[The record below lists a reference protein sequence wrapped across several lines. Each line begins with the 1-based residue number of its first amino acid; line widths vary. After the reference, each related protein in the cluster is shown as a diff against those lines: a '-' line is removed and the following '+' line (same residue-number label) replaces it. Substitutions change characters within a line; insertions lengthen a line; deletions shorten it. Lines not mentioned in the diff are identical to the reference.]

1 MDMKILEI
9 RALRGANY
17 YSRYPVIYMQVDLGE
32 LEKKPTD
39 TIPGFADRVKK
50 ILPSLIE
57 HRCSPGHRGG
67 FFERLDRGT
76 WAGHV
81 VEHVALELQCLAQM
95 EVGFG
100 KTYNTD
106 EYGIY
111 NVIYRY
117 RDEEAGIEAGKYA
130 VEIVNGLFK
139 NQETEIP
146 PIIDR
151 LKEIRENNLLGPST
165 QSIVD
170 EAKKRGIPEIRLNN
184 ESYVQLGFGIRQR
197 RIQATI
203 IDSTSAIGV
212 EIADD
217 KKRTKELLARMGIPV
232 PEGYALDTLPE
243 AMEVAQRI
251 GYPVTIKPIS
261 GNHGRGITTN
271 IATPAD
277 LETAFIYAKKFGEL
291 LLVEKFLPGADY
303 RILVI
308 DGKFAAAARRDPA
321 FIIGDGT
328 STIRQLID
336 KVNLDPKRGFGHE
349 KALTR
354 IKIDYMMECLLSQ
367 KHLTLQSIIPK
378 DEKLYIKTTAN
389 LSAGGIAIDVTDEV
403 HPMTKTMSERI
414 SQIIGLNVIGID
426 LITTDHRIPLSDNNG
441 GIIEVNAAPGLRMHA
456 NPSEGKPRNAAGAI
470 VDMLFPPG
478 SKYDIPIVAVTGT
491 NGKTTTVRLISHILG
506 LNGNIVG
513 MTSTDGIVIGNN
525 SIIEGDYSGPEGAK
539 IVLMDASVDHAVLEV
554 ARGGII
560 RRGLG
565 FEECDVAVITNITRD
580 HFGEGGINTL
590 EDLAR
595 LKGALLGTVK
605 PTGYAVL
612 NADDELVLSLKEQ
625 TQGQVILFSLNHDN
639 PELLKHHADGNTI
652 VTLVDGSLIIQKGS
666 LVSTV
671 AKLIEIPLSFGG
683 YALFNVSNTLAAVAA
698 AYALGL
704 NEKQIR
710 AGVIS
715 FSPSI
720 GQSPGRMNIIDMG
733 NFKVMVDYNHN
744 IGAVKAVGQMLPFI
758 APGKKIRMAVGTGNR
773 RTQDIID
780 FGESLAEFYDYIVIT
795 DTDPRKRAPGETCE
809 LVQEGLIKGGFAKEN
824 IAVIP
829 DGREATQ
836 KALKMASDG
845 DIVVLQADD
854 IQQVIQDV
862 MDYKAILTNR
872 ILSKKLPRRSR
883 PGKRDSHSLFL

>member
-1 MDMKILEI
+1 MDMKIVEI

-32 LEKKPTD
+32 LEEKPSD
-39 TIPGFADRVKK
+39 TIPGFKERIEN
-50 ILPSLIE
+50 ILPTLID
-57 HRCSPGHRGG
+57 HRCSLGHRGG

-76 WAGHV
+76 WAGHIA
-81 VEHVALELQCLAQM
+81 EHVVLELQCLAKM

-100 KTYNTD
+100 KTYSTD

-130 VEIVNGLFK
+130 VEIVNRLFK
-139 NQETEIP
+139 KQETKIQ
-146 PIIDR
+146 PIIDK

-165 QSIVD
+165 QSIVS
-170 EAKKRGIPEIRLNN
+170 EAKKRGIPEIRLNK

-217 KKRTKELLARMGIPV
+217 KRWTKELLARMGIPV
-232 PEGYALDTLPE
+232 PEGYTVGTLPE
-243 AMEVAQRI
+243 LLEVAEKI
-251 GYPVTIKPIS
+251 GYPITIKPIS

-271 IATPAD
+271 ISKFKN
-277 LETAFIYAKKFGEL
+277 LESAFLDAKRISQM

-308 DGKFAAAARRDPA
+308 NGKYTAACRRDPA
-321 FIIGDGT
+321 YIIGDGL
-328 STIRQLID
+328 STIMQLID
-336 KVNLDPKRGFGHE
+336 KINLDPKRGYGHE
-349 KALTR
+349 KILTS
-354 IKIDYMMECLLSQ
+354 IKVDLMTKRLL
-367 KHLTLQSIIPK
+367 KLKNLTIKSIIPK
-378 DEKLYIKTTAN
+378 DEKLYLKTTAN
-389 LSAGGIAIDVTDEV
+389 LSSGGIAIDVTDEI
-403 HPMTKTMSERI
+403 HPMTKVMAERI

-426 LITTDHRIPLSDNNG
+426 MITTDHKIPLSNSNG
-441 GIIEVNAAPGLRMHA
+441 GIIEVNAAPGFRMHLS
-456 NPSEGKPRNAAGAI
+456 PSEGKSRNVSEAV

-506 LNGNIVG
+506 LSGNNVG
-513 MTSTDGIVIGNN
+513 MTSTDGIIIGNN
-525 SIIEGDYSGPEGAK
+525 SIINGDYSGPEGAQ
-539 IVLMDASVDHAVLEV
+539 IVLMDATVDHAVLEV
-554 ARGGII
+554 ARGGIL

-565 FEECDVAVITNITRD
+565 FEKSDVAVITNITQD
-580 HFGEGGINTL
+580 HLGEGGINTL
-590 EDLAR
+590 EDLTR
-595 LKGALLGTVK
+595 LKGTLLETVK
-605 PTGYAVL
+605 ETGYAVL
-612 NADDELVLSLKEQ
+612 NADDELVLTLKNQ
-625 TQGQVILFSLNHDN
+625 TKAQIILFSLNHDN
-639 PELLKHHADGNTI
+639 PQLIKHLADGNI
-652 VTLVDGSLIIQKGS
+652 VVTLIDGSLIIQKGT
-666 LVSTV
+666 LVSII
-671 AKLIEIPLSFGG
+671 AKIIEIPLTFGG

-698 AYALGL
+698 SYALGL

-733 NFKVMVDYNHN
+733 TFKVMIDYSHN
-744 IGAVKAVGQMLPFI
+744 TGAIKATGEMLPFI

-773 RTQDIID
+773 RSQDIIA

-795 DTDPRKRAPGETCE
+795 DTDPRDRTPGETCE
-809 LVQEGLIKGGFAKEN
+809 LVKKGLTKAGFPKEN
-824 IAVIP
+824 IFIVL
-829 DGREATQ
+829 DGREATI
-836 KALKMASDG
+836 KALQMASDN

-854 IQQVIQDV
+854 IQQVINDV
-862 MDYKAILTNR
+862 VNYKKKLTSKILSDYKKT
-872 ILSKKLPRRSR
+872 KKQ
-883 PGKRDSHSLFL
+883 KDKHHEQ

>member
-1 MDMKILEI
+1 MDMKILET

-17 YSRYPVIYMQVDLGE
+17 FSRYPVIYMQVDLGE
-32 LEKKPTD
+32 LEKKPSD
-39 TIPGFADRVKK
+39 TIPGFKARIEK

-57 HRCSPGHRGG
+57 HRCSLDHRGG
-67 FFERLDRGT
+67 FFERIDRGT
-76 WAGHV
+76 WAGHI

-100 KTYNTD
+100 KTYSTD

-111 NVIYRY
+111 NIVYRY

-197 RIQATI
+197 RLQATI

-232 PEGYALDTLPE
+232 PEGYAIDTLPE
-243 AMEVAQRI
+243 ATDVAERI

-271 IATPAD
+271 ISTPAD
-277 LETAFIYAKKFGEL
+277 LETAFLYAKKFGEL

-308 DGKFAAAARRDPA
+308 DGKFTAAARRDPA

-349 KALTR
+349 KTLTR

-456 NPSEGKPRNAAGAI
+456 NPSEGQPRNVAGAI
-470 VDMLFPPG
+470 VDILFPPG
-478 SKYDIPIVAVTGT
+478 SKFNIPIVAVTGT

-580 HFGEGGINTL
+580 HLGEGGINTL

-595 LKGALLGTVK
+595 LKGALLATVK
-605 PTGYAVL
+605 PTGYTVL
-612 NADDELVLSLKEQ
+612 NADDELVLTLKEQ
-625 TQGQVILFSLNHDN
+625 TKGQVILFSLNHDN

-652 VTLVDGSLIIQKGS
+652 VTLVDDSLIIQKGS

-671 AKLIEIPLSFGG
+671 AKLIEIPLTFGG

-715 FSPSI
+715 FSPSV

-744 IGAVKAVGQMLPFI
+744 IGAVKAIGQMLPFI

-795 DTDPRKRAPGETCE
+795 DTDPRKRPPGETCE
-809 LVQEGLIKGGFAKEN
+809 LVQEGLLKGGFAKEN
-824 IAVIP
+824 IAIIL

-862 MDYKAILTNR
+862 MDYKAILTNQ
-872 ILSKKLPRRSR
+872 ILSLKKTA
-883 PGKRDSHSLFL
+883 KTV

>member
-9 RALRGANY
+9 RALRGGNY

-32 LEKKPTD
+32 LEKRPSD
-39 TIPGFADRVKK
+39 TIPGFKARVEK

-76 WAGHV
+76 WAGHIA
-81 VEHVALELQCLAQM
+81 EHIALELQCLAQM

-100 KTYNTD
+100 KTCSTD
-106 EYGIY
+106 EDGIY

-130 VEIVNGLFK
+130 VEIVNRLFK
-139 NQETEIP
+139 NQEIEIP
-146 PIIDR
+146 PIIER
-151 LKEIRENNLLGPST
+151 LIEIRESNLLGPST
-165 QSIVD
+165 QSIVS
-170 EAKKRGIPEIRLNN
+170 EAKKRGIPVIRLNN
-184 ESYVQLGFGIRQR
+184 ESYVQLGFGTRQR

-203 IDSTSAIGV
+203 IDSTSALGV

-232 PEGYALDTLPE
+232 PEGYSVDTWPGALAAAE
-243 AMEVAQRI
+243 RI
-251 GYPVTIKPIS
+251 GYPVAVKPIS

-271 IATPAD
+271 ISTPAD
-277 LETAFIYAKKFGEL
+277 LETSFLYAKKFSEML
-291 LLVEKFLPGADY
+291 VVEKFLPGADY

-308 DGKFAAAARRDPA
+308 NGKFTAAARRDPA
-321 FIIGDGT
+321 FIVGDGT

-336 KVNLDPKRGFGHE
+336 VINLDPKRGFGHE
-349 KALTR
+349 KTLTR
-354 IKIDYMMECLLSQ
+354 IKVDYMTERLLSQ

-378 DEKLYIKTTAN
+378 DEKLYLKTTAN

-426 LITTDHRIPLSDNNG
+426 LVTTDHRIPLANSNG
-441 GIIEVNAAPGLRMHA
+441 GVIEVNAAPGFRMHV
-456 NPSEGKPRNAAGAI
+456 NPSEGTPRNAAGAV

-478 SKYDIPIVAVTGT
+478 SKYDIPIAAVTGT

-506 LNGNIVG
+506 LNGKSVG
-513 MTSTDGIVIGNN
+513 MTSTDGIIIGNN

-565 FEECDVAVITNITRD
+565 FEETDVAVITNITRD
-580 HFGEGGINTL
+580 HLGEGGINTL
-590 EDLAR
+590 EDLTR
-595 LKGALLGTVK
+595 LKGTIIETVK

-612 NADDELVLSLKEQ
+612 NADDELVLTLKEQ
-625 TQGQVILFSLNHDN
+625 TKGQVILFSLEHDN
-639 PELLKHHADGNTI
+639 PELLKHHAAGNII
-652 VTLVDGSLIIQKGS
+652 VTLIDESLIIKKGP

-671 AKLIEIPLSFGG
+671 AKVNEIPLTFGG
-683 YALFNVSNTLAAVAA
+683 FALFNVSNTLAAVAA
-698 AYALGL
+698 TYALGL

-733 NFKVMVDYNHN
+733 NFKVMVDYSHN
-744 IGAVKAVGQMLPFI
+744 IGAVKATGQMLPFI

-780 FGESLAEFYDYIVIT
+780 FGESLAEFYDFVVIT
-795 DTDPRKRAPGETCE
+795 DTDPRNRAPGETCE
-809 LVQEGLIKGGFAKEN
+809 LVQEGLIKGGYAKEN
-824 IAVIP
+824 IAIIL
-829 DGREATQ
+829 DGREATR
-836 KALKMASDG
+836 KALEMASAG

-862 MDYKAILTNR
+862 LDYKTILTNR
-872 ILSKKLPRRSR
+872 ILLDKKNRENILKKAKR
-883 PGKRDSHSLFL
+883 P

>member
-1 MDMKILEI
+1 MNMKIKEI

-17 YSRYPVIYMQVDLGE
+17 YSRFPVIYMQVDLGE
-32 LEKKPTD
+32 LEKKPSD
-39 TIPGFADRVKK
+39 TIPGFKSMIER

-57 HRCSPGHRGG
+57 HRCSLGYRGG
-67 FFERLDRGT
+67 FFERIDRGT
-76 WAGHV
+76 WAGHIA
-81 VEHVALELQCLAQM
+81 EHVALELQCLAQM

-100 KTYNTD
+100 KTYSTND
-106 EYGIY
+106 YGIY
-111 NVIYRY
+111 NVIFRY
-117 RDEEAGIEAGKYA
+117 RDEEAGMEAGKLA
-130 VEIVNGLFK
+130 VEIVNKLFE
-139 NQETEIP
+139 NRETEIS

-165 QSIVD
+165 QAIVS
-170 EAKKRGIPEIRLNN
+170 EAKKRGIPKIRLNN

-197 RIQATI
+197 RIQATM
-203 IDSTSAIGV
+203 IDSTSAVGV

-217 KKRTKELLARMGIPV
+217 KKRTKELLSRMGVPV
-232 PEGYALDTLPE
+232 PIGYASDTLPE
-243 AMEVAQRI
+243 ALEAAEKI
-251 GYPVTIKPIS
+251 GYPVAIKPIS
-261 GNHGRGITTN
+261 ANHGRGITTN
-271 IATPAD
+271 ILTPAD
-277 LETAFIYAKKFGEL
+277 LETSFLYAKKFGEL
-291 LLVEKFLPGADY
+291 LVVEKFLPGADY

-308 DGKFAAAARRDPA
+308 DGKFAAAARRNPA
-321 FIIGDGT
+321 FIIGDGAL
-328 STIRQLID
+328 TIRQLIE
-336 KVNLDPKRGFGHE
+336 KINLDPKRGFGHE
-349 KALTR
+349 KILTR
-354 IKIDYMMECLLSQ
+354 IKIDYMTERLLSQ

-389 LSAGGIAIDVTDEV
+389 LSAGGTAIDVTDEV

-426 LITTDHRIPLSDNNG
+426 MVTTDHRIPLSDNNG
-441 GIIEVNAAPGLRMHA
+441 GVIEVNAAPGFRMHM
-456 NPSEGKPRNAAGAI
+456 NPSEGKSRDVAGAV

-478 SKYDIPIVAVTGT
+478 SNFDIPIVAVTGT
-491 NGKTTTVRLISHILG
+491 NGKTTTARLISHILG
-506 LNGNIVG
+506 LNGKKVG

-525 SIIEGDYSGPEGAK
+525 SIIEGDYSGPEGAH

-554 ARGGII
+554 ARGGIL

-565 FEECDVAVITNITRD
+565 FEESDVAVITNITRD
-580 HFGEGGINTL
+580 HLGEGGINTL
-590 EDLAR
+590 EDLTR
-595 LKGALLGTVK
+595 LKGTILETVK

-612 NADDELVLSLKEQ
+612 NADDELVLGLNEQ
-625 TQGQVILFSLNHDN
+625 TKGQVILFSLEHDN
-639 PELLKHHADGNTI
+639 PGLRKHHADGNII
-652 VTLVDGSLIIQKGS
+652 VTLIDGSLIIQKGP
-666 LVSTV
+666 LVSTI
-671 AKLIEIPLSFGG
+671 AKVNEIPLSFGG

-733 NFKVMVDYNHN
+733 HFKVMVDYSHN
-744 IGAVKAVGQMLPFI
+744 VGAVKATGQMLPFI

-795 DTDPRKRAPGETCE
+795 DTDPRDRVPGETCE
-809 LVQEGLIKGGFAKEN
+809 LVQEGLIKGGYAKEN
-824 IAVIP
+824 IAIIP
-829 DGREATQ
+829 DGRKATQ

-862 MDYKAILTNR
+862 LDYKAILINR
-872 ILSKKLPRRSR
+872 ILLKKESKNSSKKTKPVS
-883 PGKRDSHSLFL
+883 

>member
-1 MDMKILEI
+1 MDMEITEI

-32 LEKKPTD
+32 LEEKPSD
-39 TIPGFADRVKK
+39 TIPGFKARVEK

-57 HRCSPGHRGG
+57 HHCSPGHRGG
-67 FFERLDRGT
+67 FFERIDRGT
-76 WAGHV
+76 WAGHIA
-81 VEHVALELQCLAQM
+81 EHVALELQCLAQM

-100 KTYNTD
+100 KTYSTD
-106 EYGIY
+106 DHGIY
-111 NVIYRY
+111 NVIFRY

-130 VEIVNGLFK
+130 VEIVNRLFK

-165 QSIVD
+165 QSIVS

-203 IDSTSAIGV
+203 IDSTSALGV

-217 KKRTKELLARMGIPV
+217 KKRTKELLSRMGIPV
-232 PEGYALDTLPE
+232 PEGYTADTFPGVLE
-243 AMEVAQRI
+243 AAEKI
-251 GYPVTIKPIS
+251 GYPVTLKPIS

-271 IATPAD
+271 ISTPAD
-277 LETAFIYAKKFGEL
+277 LKTSFLCAKKISQL
-291 LLVEKFLPGADY
+291 LLVEKFLIGADY

-308 DGKFAAAARRDPA
+308 DGKFTAAARRDPA
-321 FIIGDGT
+321 FVVGDGT
-328 STIRQLID
+328 STIRHLID
-336 KVNLDPKRGFGHE
+336 EINRDPKRGFGHE
-349 KALTR
+349 KTLTR
-354 IKIDYMMECLLSQ
+354 IKIDYMTERLLNQ
-367 KHLTLQSIIPK
+367 KKLTFQSIIPK

-426 LITTDHRIPLSDNNG
+426 LITTDHRVPLSNSNG
-441 GIIEVNAAPGLRMHA
+441 GVIEVNAAPGFRMHVS
-456 NPSEGKPRNAAGAI
+456 PSEGKPRNVAGAV

-478 SKYDIPIVAVTGT
+478 AKYDIPIVAVTGT
-491 NGKTTTVRLISHILG
+491 NGKTTTIRLISHILG

-513 MTSTDGIVIGNN
+513 MTSTDGIIIGNN

-539 IVLMDASVDHAVLEV
+539 IVLMDASVEHAVLEV

-565 FEECDVAVITNITRD
+565 FEESDVAVITNITQD
-580 HFGEGGINTL
+580 HLGEGGINTL
-590 EDLAR
+590 EDLTR
-595 LKGALLGTVK
+595 LKGTLLETVK

-612 NADDELVLSLKEQ
+612 NADDKLVLTLKEK
-625 TQGQVILFSLNHDN
+625 TEGQVILFSLNHDN
-639 PELLKHHADGNTI
+639 PELIKHHAEGNSI
-652 VTLVDGSLIIQKGS
+652 VTLIDGSLIIQKGP

-671 AKLIEIPLSFGG
+671 AKVNEIPLTFGG

-698 AYALGL
+698 VYALGL

-733 NFKVMVDYNHN
+733 NFKVMVDYSHN
-744 IGAVKAVGQMLPFI
+744 VGAVKATGQMLPFI

-795 DTDPRKRAPGETCE
+795 DTDPRDRAPGETCE
-809 LVQEGLIKGGFAKEN
+809 LVQEGLIKGGYAKEN
-824 IAVIP
+824 TAIIL
-829 DGREATQ
+829 DGREATR
-836 KALKMASDG
+836 KALEMASGG

-862 MDYKAILTNR
+862 QDYKTMLTNR
-872 ILSKKLPRRSR
+872 ILLEKERNKDRLKKTQQAS
-883 PGKRDSHSLFL
+883 

>member
-17 YSRYPVIYMQVDLGE
+17 FSRYPVIYMQVDLGE
-32 LEKKPTD
+32 LEKKPSD
-39 TIPGFADRVKK
+39 TIPGFTDRVKK

-57 HRCSPGHRGG
+57 HRCSLDHRGG
-67 FFERLDRGT
+67 FFERIDRGT
-76 WAGHV
+76 WAGHI

-100 KTYNTD
+100 KTYSTD

-232 PEGYALDTLPE
+232 PEGYAVDILPGALE
-243 AMEVAQRI
+243 AAERI

-277 LETAFIYAKKFGEL
+277 LETSFLYAKKFGEL

-308 DGKFAAAARRDPA
+308 DGKFTAAARRDPA
-321 FIIGDGT
+321 FVIGDGT

-349 KALTR
+349 KTLTR

-378 DEKLYIKTTAN
+378 NEKLYIKTTAN

-403 HPMTKTMSERI
+403 HPLTKTMSERI

-426 LITTDHRIPLSDNNG
+426 LITTDHRIPLSENNG

-456 NPSEGKPRNAAGAI
+456 NPSEGKPRNVAGAI
-470 VDMLFPPG
+470 VDILFPPG
-478 SKYDIPIVAVTGT
+478 AKYDIPIIAVTGT

-580 HFGEGGINTL
+580 HLGEGGINTL

-595 LKGALLGTVK
+595 LKGALLATVK
-605 PTGYAVL
+605 PTGYTVL
-612 NADDELVLSLKEQ
+612 NADDELVLTLKEQ
-625 TQGQVILFSLNHDN
+625 TKGQVILFSLNHDN
-639 PELLKHHADGNTI
+639 PELLKHHACGNII
-652 VTLVDGSLIIQKGS
+652 VTLIDDSLIIQKGS

-671 AKLIEIPLSFGG
+671 ARLIEIPLTFGG

-733 NFKVMVDYNHN
+733 NFKVMIDYNHN
-744 IGAVKAVGQMLPFI
+744 IGAVKAIGQMLPFI

-780 FGESLAEFYDYIVIT
+780 FGESLAEFYDYVVIT

-809 LVQEGLIKGGFAKEN
+809 LVQEGLIKGGYPKEN
-824 IAVIP
+824 IAIIL

-836 KALKMASDG
+836 KALKMASNG

-862 MDYKAILTNR
+862 MDHKAILTSQ
-872 ILSKKLPRRSR
+872 ILSLKKTA
-883 PGKRDSHSLFL
+883 KTA

>member
-17 YSRYPVIYMQVDLGE
+17 YSRYPVIYMHVDLGG
-32 LEKKPTD
+32 LEKKPSD
-39 TIPGFADRVKK
+39 TIPGFAARVQK

-57 HRCSPGHRGG
+57 HRCSLGHRGG

-76 WAGHV
+76 WAGHI

-100 KTYNTD
+100 KTYSTD
-106 EYGIY
+106 ESGIY

-130 VEIVNGLFK
+130 VEIVNSLFK

-232 PEGYALDTLPE
+232 PEGYAVDTLPE
-243 AMEVAQRI
+243 ALEVAERI

-261 GNHGRGITTN
+261 GNHGKGITTN
-271 IATPAD
+271 ISTPAD
-277 LETAFIYAKKFGEL
+277 LETSFIYAKKFGEL
-291 LLVEKFLPGADY
+291 LLVEKFLTGADY

-308 DGKFAAAARRDPA
+308 DGKFTAAARRDPA
-321 FIIGDGT
+321 FIVGDGT

-349 KALTR
+349 KTLTR
-354 IKIDYMMECLLSQ
+354 IKIDYMTECLLNQ

-426 LITTDHRIPLSDNNG
+426 LITTDHRIPLADSNG
-441 GIIEVNAAPGLRMHA
+441 GVIEVNAAPGLRMHV
-456 NPSEGKPRNAAGAI
+456 NPSEGKPRDVAGAI
-470 VDMLFPPG
+470 VDILFPPG

-506 LNGNIVG
+506 LNGNDVG

-565 FEECDVAVITNITRD
+565 FEECDVAVITNITQD

-612 NADDELVLSLKEQ
+612 NADDELVLTLKEQ
-625 TQGQVILFSLNHDN
+625 TKGQVILFSLKHDN
-639 PELLKHHADGNTI
+639 PELLKHHADGNII
-652 VTLVDGSLIIQKGS
+652 VTLIDGSLIIQKGS
-666 LVSTV
+666 LVSSV
-671 AKLIEIPLSFGG
+671 AKLIEIPLTFGG

-698 AYALGL
+698 TYALGL

-744 IGAVKAVGQMLPFI
+744 IGAVKAIGQMLPFI

-780 FGESLAEFYDYIVIT
+780 FGESLAEFYDYVVIT
-795 DTDPRKRAPGETCE
+795 DTDPRKRVPGETCK
-809 LVQEGLIKGGFAKEN
+809 LVQEGLIKGGYAKEN
-824 IAVIP
+824 IAIIL

-862 MDYKAILTNR
+862 MEYQAILTNH
-872 ILSKKLPRRSR
+872 ILSIKKTA
-883 PGKRDSHSLFL
+883 KTA

>member
-57 HRCSPGHRGG
+57 HRCSLGHRGG

-76 WAGHV
+76 WAGHI

-100 KTYNTD
+100 KTYSTD

-130 VEIVNGLFK
+130 VEIVNRLFK
-139 NQETEIP
+139 SQETEIP

-232 PEGYALDTLPE
+232 PEGYAIDTLPE
-243 AMEVAQRI
+243 AMEVAERI

-271 IATPAD
+271 ISSPAD

-321 FIIGDGT
+321 FIIGDGI

-367 KHLTLQSIIPK
+367 KHLTLHSIIPK

-441 GIIEVNAAPGLRMHA
+441 GVIEVNAAPGLRMHA

-595 LKGALLGTVK
+595 LKGALLGVVK

-612 NADDELVLSLKEQ
+612 NADDELVLTLKEQ
-625 TQGQVILFSLNHDN
+625 TKGQVILFSLQHDN

-671 AKLIEIPLSFGG
+671 AKLIEIPLTFGG

-795 DTDPRKRAPGETCE
+795 DTDPRKRAPGETCK
-809 LVQEGLIKGGFAKEN
+809 LVQEGLIKGGYAKEN
-824 IAVIP
+824 IAIIL

-854 IQQVIQDV
+854 IQQVMQDV
-862 MDYKAILTNR
+862 IDYKAILTNQ
-872 ILSKKLPRRSR
+872 ILSKKLPCRSR
-883 PGKRDSHSLFL
+883 PGKRDSLP

>member
-1 MDMKILEI
+1 MDMKIIEI

-17 YSRYPVIYMQVDLGE
+17 YSRYPAIYMQVDLGE
-32 LEKKPTD
+32 LEERPSD
-39 TIPGFADRVKK
+39 TIPGFKARVEK

-57 HRCSPGHRGG
+57 HRCSLGHRGG

-76 WAGHV
+76 WAGHI

-100 KTYNTD
+100 KTFSTAD
-106 EYGIY
+106 YGIY

-117 RDEEAGIEAGKYA
+117 RDEEAGLEAGKYA
-130 VEIVNGLFK
+130 VEIVNRLFK

-165 QSIVD
+165 QSIVS

-203 IDSTSAIGV
+203 IDSTSALGV

-217 KKRTKELLARMGIPV
+217 KKRTKELLSRMGIPV
-232 PEGYALDTLPE
+232 PEGYSVDTLPE
-243 AMEVAQRI
+243 ALEAADRI
-251 GYPVTIKPIS
+251 GYPVAIKPIS

-271 IATPAD
+271 ISTPAD
-277 LETAFIYAKKFGEL
+277 LETSFLYAKKFSEL
-291 LLVEKFLPGADY
+291 LVVEKFLSGVDY

-308 DGKFAAAARRDPA
+308 NGKFTAAARRDPA
-321 FIIGDGT
+321 FIVGNGT

-336 KVNLDPKRGFGHE
+336 EINLDPKRGFGHE
-349 KALTR
+349 KTLTR
-354 IKIDYMMECLLSQ
+354 IKIDYMTERLLNQ

-378 DEKLYIKTTAN
+378 DEKLNIKTTAN

-441 GIIEVNAAPGLRMHA
+441 GVIEVNAAPGFRMHV
-456 NPSEGKPRNAAGAI
+456 NPSEGKSRNVAGAV

-491 NGKTTTVRLISHILG
+491 NGKTTTIRLISHILG
-506 LNGNIVG
+506 LNGKNVG
-513 MTSTDGIVIGNN
+513 MTSTDGIIIGNN
-525 SIIEGDYSGPEGAK
+525 SIIEGDYSGPVGAK

-565 FEECDVAVITNITRD
+565 FEESDVAVITNITQD
-580 HFGEGGINTL
+580 HLGEGGINTL
-590 EDLAR
+590 EDLTR
-595 LKGALLGTVK
+595 LKGTLVETVK

-612 NADDELVLSLKEQ
+612 NADDELVLTLKEQ
-625 TQGQVILFSLNHDN
+625 TKGQVILFSLKHDN
-639 PELLKHHADGNTI
+639 PELLKHHADGNII
-652 VTLVDGSLIIQKGS
+652 VTLIDGSLIIQKGP

-671 AKLIEIPLSFGG
+671 AKVNEIPLTFGG

-698 AYALGL
+698 TYALGL

-733 NFKVMVDYNHN
+733 NFKVMVDYSHN
-744 IGAVKAVGQMLPFI
+744 IGAVKATGQMLPFI

-780 FGESLAEFYDYIVIT
+780 FGESLAEFYDYVVIT
-795 DTDPRKRAPGETCE
+795 DTDPRDRAPGETCE
-809 LVQEGLIKGGFAKEN
+809 LVQEGLIKGGYEKEN
-824 IAVIP
+824 TAVIL
-829 DGREATQ
+829 DGREATR
-836 KALKMASDG
+836 KALEMASAG

-854 IQQVIQDV
+854 VQQVIQDV
-862 MDYKAILTNR
+862 LDYKAILTR
-872 ILSKKLPRRSR
+872 QILRR
-883 PGKRDSHSLFL
+883 HHEQ